1 MPVPSASASDSASVP
16 IFGMLAFCLSERR
29 NMSLQSEI
37 NEVIQNRKQVLGM
50 SNYKL
55 AKLMGT
61 APQYLGQLL
70 DNDEEKHRWNIDMLE
85 KAFDALGVKVT
96 YKFRRVFK

>member
-1 MPVPSASASDSASVP
+1 
-16 IFGMLAFCLSERR
+16 
-29 NMSLQSEI
+29 MSLQNEI

-61 APQYLGQLL
+61 VPQYLGQLL
-70 DNDEEKHRWNIDMLE
+70 DNDEKKHRWNIDMLE
-85 KAFDALGVKVT
+85 KAFNALGINVT
-96 YKFRRVFK
+96 YKAKKVK